1 MNVSSEI
8 KKFKHKK
15 KSDKQKIF
23 REIKPKNESGYH
35 SKGKKNIGNIS
46 ISGLDQLGQQLRERS
61 EKIRKEKLKKG
72 KNDMKGPRKKNR
84 IRLEE
89 FKKASK
95 AVINQNVYK
104 N

>member
-8 KKFKHKK
+8 KKFKSKK
-15 KSDKQKIF
+15 KSEKQKLF
-23 REIKPKNESGYH
+23 REVKTKNEIGYH
-35 SKGKKNIGNIS
+35 VKGKKNISNIM
-46 ISGLDQLGQQLRERS
+46 ISGLDQLGNQLRERS
-61 EKIRKEKLKKG
+61 EKLRRNKLRKGNEI
-72 KNDMKGPRKKNR
+72 KGPKKKNR